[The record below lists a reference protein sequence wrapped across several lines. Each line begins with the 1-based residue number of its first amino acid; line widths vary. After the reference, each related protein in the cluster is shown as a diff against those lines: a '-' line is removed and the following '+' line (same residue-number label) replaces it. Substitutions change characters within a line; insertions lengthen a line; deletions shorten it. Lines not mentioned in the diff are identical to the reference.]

1 MVQVSFNSYD
11 YFHIIFIVSLVIPSS
26 SVASGIVIH
35 FKHYFSSDTKMRKEV
50 ELVLLHNCTFWLM
63 H

>member
-35 FKHYFSSDTKMRKEV
+35 FKHYFSSDTKM
-50 ELVLLHNCTFWLM
+50 
-63 H
+63 